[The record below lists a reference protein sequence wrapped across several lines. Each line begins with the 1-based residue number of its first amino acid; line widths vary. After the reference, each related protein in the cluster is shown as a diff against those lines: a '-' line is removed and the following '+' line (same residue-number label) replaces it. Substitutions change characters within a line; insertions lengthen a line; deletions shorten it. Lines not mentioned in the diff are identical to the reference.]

1 MKENLKNLSH
11 WKKHSFTKILI
22 FQLKKKVKF
31 LAKKFLYFPKR
42 IFKVFPTSRDVPRS
56 SVMSFSRFKKIH
68 PFPENLG
75 LFLIP
80 RSKFVSFSILVI
92 IDASNAVSLFAL
104 WWNRMEIG
112 CYLKN
117 SESNAKQEE
126 DKEKKK
132 GCMCVCVHVCVC
144 FSFSQ
149 GLMQFHASLTFCFH
163 DWFLSSTL
171 PEDRA
176 SRYQA
181 VKSPA
186 RRGRPCK
193 GKIGS
198 DISRTLTV
206 SKKILSSE
214 RRDGLF
220 LYVSLS
226 VRPVVCIQWKIGLS
240 LWY

>member
-11 WKKHSFTKILI
+11 WKKHSFTKTLI

-132 GCMCVCVHVCVC
+132 GCMCVCVYMFFFFPGPHAISCITDI
-144 FSFSQ
+144 FSSR
-149 GLMQFHASLTFCFH
+149 LISLQYITRRSCIEI
-163 DWFLSSTL
+163 SS
-171 PEDRA
+171 RQI
-176 SRYQA
+176 SC
-181 VKSPA
+181 SP
-186 RRGRPCK
+186 
-193 GKIGS
+193 
-198 DISRTLTV
+198 RTAM
-206 SKKILSSE
+206 
-214 RRDGLF
+214 
-220 LYVSLS
+220 
-226 VRPVVCIQWKIGLS
+226 
-240 LWY
+240 